1 MLACWKR
8 VTGLVDC
15 FFSSC
20 RWGTFIHLVAITELP
35 NPFRRKNNVTDSV
48 GMNNTDEDDEHK
60 MTNAETL
67 KQIESLQR
75 FGLFNIIRVQS
86 FQAYL

>member
-1 MLACWKR
+1 MLTCWKR
-8 VTGLVDC
+8 VTGLVHL
-15 FFSSC
+15 FLSC

-35 NPFRRKNNVTDSV
+35 NPFRRKNNATDYV
-48 GMNNTDEDDEHK
+48 GMNNTDEDDEHE

>member
-1 MLACWKR
+1 MLEKSNRPC
-8 VTGLVDC
+8 TL
-15 FFSSC
+15 FFFLQM
-20 RWGTFIHLVAITELP
+20 GTFIHLVAITELP
-35 NPFRRKNNVTDSV
+35 NPFRRKNNATDSV
-48 GMNNTDEDDEHK
+48 GMNNTDEDDEHE